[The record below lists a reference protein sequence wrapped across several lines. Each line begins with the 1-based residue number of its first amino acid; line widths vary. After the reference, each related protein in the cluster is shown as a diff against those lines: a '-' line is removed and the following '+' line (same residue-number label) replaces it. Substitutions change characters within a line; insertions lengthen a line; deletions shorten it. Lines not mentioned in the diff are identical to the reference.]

1 MSSVRHAR
9 WYRNP
14 SAGTGV
20 RVIAAC
26 AVLFVVGGT
35 VSAGLRAQQ
44 GAAGTEPSAD
54 GFYTRE
60 QAIRGR
66 AQFNRHCAYC
76 HTAGGG
82 PMSEDAI
89 RSRRGFAIGDF
100 RTTINLGGE
109 FLLRRFYDG
118 HRLYPTVYY
127 LFNRLE
133 SMPSNDV
140 ASIGQG
146 TRTDIA
152 AFLLEANGF
161 PPGPKELP
169 INPQAMKAMP
179 LDEPGFTPVFNGKD
193 FTGLDFFL
201 GPNCKPAPEGC
212 GKTDPEPIFSVR
224 DGVLVCS
231 GRVHGYWY
239 TEQQYLNFTLRFDF
253 RYVPPPGWDGD
264 DVIFGGQSGT
274 HLFVT
279 EHDIWPRAIEIQG
292 RNYDA
297 LSVIAVSAQAEFTDD
312 GEARRRAR
320 KPVGDWNSV
329 EIISTNGEIRSSLNG
344 VLIST
349 VSEHEF
355 TEPGH
360 IAFESQGT
368 EIQWR
373 NVRIKPE

>member
-9 WYRNP
+9 WYHHP
-14 SAGTGV
+14 SVGAGAG
-20 RVIAAC
+20 VIAAC
-26 AVLFVVGGT
+26 AVLFVAGST
-35 VSAGLRAQQ
+35 VSAGLHAQQ
-44 GAAGTEPSAD
+44 SAAGTEPTD

-60 QAIRGR
+60 QAIRGKV
-66 AQFNRHCAYC
+66 QFNRHCAYC

-118 HRLYPTVYY
+118 QRLYPTVYY

-161 PPGPKELP
+161 PPGPRELP
-169 INPQAMKAMP
+169 INLQAMKAMP

-239 TEQQYLNFTLRFDF
+239 TEQRYLNFTLRFDF
-253 RYVPPPGWDGD
+253 RYVPPPEWDGD
-264 DVIFGGQSGT
+264 DAIFGGQSGT

-292 RNYDA
+292 RNYDT
-297 LSVIAVSAQAEFTDD
+297 LSVIAVSAQAKFTDD

-320 KPVGDWNSV
+320 KPLGEWNSV
-329 EIISTNGEIRSSLNG
+329 EIVSSNGEIRSSLNG